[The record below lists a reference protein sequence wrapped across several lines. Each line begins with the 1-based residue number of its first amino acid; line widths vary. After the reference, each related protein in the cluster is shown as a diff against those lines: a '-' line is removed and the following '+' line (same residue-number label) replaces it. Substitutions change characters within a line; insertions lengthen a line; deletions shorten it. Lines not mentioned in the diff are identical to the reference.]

1 MKTKTTKNS
10 KIALLALI
18 LFSPIF
24 FSPIFFSLVGGN
36 NLQAQEQKSSKTTG
50 WFVGVNPFSPS
61 IELETKHSESYT
73 NFTRTTETISG
84 DIETRREVT
93 VDSNITS
100 TSAADLRVE
109 YEINIKSIVVALNTE
124 EIPATLQNKLDT
136 VAAAKDL
143 CLRDVRE
150 HASFPLSINSFHIV
164 RTNKDAGNNELY
176 CNLPAD
182 ATALAEISSSLNLGA
197 TQSFN
202 YISDSFATGI
212 TTSSDEQFTP
222 TLANGVSSGA
232 NSKTKLKGSNL
243 HFGYAFENFRLT
255 FSDFSWSSTSGNVR
269 SSVLFADWLLPRGF
283 YAGAGIAAN
292 SLKHNG
298 ASDKALK
305 PVFTFGKK
313 KKFSSRLSI
322 NLGVIYQ
329 QVELSTSNITNNNTT
344 SSNTETGLAEALAAA
359 GTTTETTTTSSNE
372 AVALVT
378 SWREANSVTSQDFK
392 IRQFSNTVYP
402 TVENG
407 TNVLP
412 YRLVYAPGTSTT
424 TTKTTTTTNGVVIE
438 RTTETGTMQE
448 IQTESK
454 VTIPPLFF
462 INISINF

>member
-1 MKTKTTKNS
+1 MKTKTIMKTKITKNS

-18 LFSPIF
+18 LFSSIF
-24 FSPIFFSLVGGN
+24 FSSVFFSLVGGN

-50 WFVGVNPFSPS
+50 WFVGINPFSPS

-73 NFTRTTETISG
+73 NFTRITETISG

-109 YEINIKSIVVALNTE
+109 YEIGTPSAWFSSVTITTQQKIDGIEAGRYACREDIDYLGTRFGDGNYFNFKLRNNVTTSNGNIF
-124 EIPATLQNKLDT
+124 
-136 VAAAKDL
+136 
-143 CLRDVRE
+143 C
-150 HASFPLSINSFHIV
+150 
-164 RTNKDAGNNELY
+164 EL
-176 CNLPAD
+176 PSD
-182 ATALAEISSSLNLGA
+182 ATAIAAISSSLALGA

-202 YISDSFATGI
+202 YISDSFAGGI

-232 NSKTKLKGSNL
+232 SSKTKLKGSNL

-329 QVELSTSNITNNNTT
+329 QVELSTSNITNNNTI
-344 SSNTETGLAEALAAA
+344 SSNTETGLAEALAAV

-372 AVALVT
+372 AVAQVRSWLEQHPDRLLNFLV
-378 SWREANSVTSQDFK
+378 
-392 IRQFSNTVYP
+392 
-402 TVENG
+402 VEDDRHENHQH
-407 TNVLP
+407 NVIP

-424 TTKTTTTTNGVVIE
+424 TTKTTTTNNEAVIE

>member
-1 MKTKTTKNS
+1 MKTKITKNS

-24 FSPIFFSLVGGN
+24 FSLVLFSPVGN

-73 NFTRTTETISG
+73 NFTRITETVSG

-109 YEINIKSIVVALNTE
+109 YEIGTPSAWFSSVTITTQQKIDGIEAGRYACREDIDYLGGRFGDGNYFNFKLRNNVTTSNGNIF
-124 EIPATLQNKLDT
+124 
-136 VAAAKDL
+136 
-143 CLRDVRE
+143 C
-150 HASFPLSINSFHIV
+150 
-164 RTNKDAGNNELY
+164 EL
-176 CNLPAD
+176 PSD
-182 ATALAEISSSLNLGA
+182 ATAIAAIASSLALGA

-202 YISDSFATGI
+202 YISDSFAGGI

-232 NSKTKLKGSNL
+232 SSKTKLKGSNL

-255 FSDFSWSSTSGNVR
+255 FSDFSWSSASGNIR

-329 QVELSTSNITNNNTT
+329 QVELSTSNSSSNSIT
-344 SSNTETGLAEALAAA
+344 SSNTETGLAEVLAA
-359 GTTTETTTTSSNE
+359 GTTTETTSSNE
-372 AVALVT
+372 AVAQVRSWLEQHPDRKIDFLV
-378 SWREANSVTSQDFK
+378 
-392 IRQFSNTVYP
+392 
-402 TVENG
+402 VEDDRHENHQH
-407 TNVLP
+407 NVIP

-424 TTKTTTTTNGVVIE
+424 TTKTTTTTNGAVIE

>member
-1 MKTKTTKNS
+1 MKTKITKNS

-18 LFSPIF
+18 F
-24 FSPIFFSLVGGN
+24 FSPVFFSLVGGN

-50 WFVGVNPFSPS
+50 WFVGINPFSPS

-73 NFTRTTETISG
+73 NFTRITETISG
-84 DIETRREVT
+84 DIQTRREVT

-100 TSAADLRVE
+100 TSDLRVE
-109 YEINIKSIVVALNTE
+109 YEINILAFNE
-124 EIPATLQNKLDT
+124 RAAPATIQDKIDS
-136 VAAAKDL
+136 VEAAKIACSD
-143 CLRDVRE
+143 DVDYNVGR
-150 HASFPLSINSFHIV
+150 IY
-164 RTNKDAGNNELY
+164 KDFYFSVGNGPVFDSGSNQIF
-176 CNLPAD
+176 CGLPSD
-182 ATALAEISSSLNLGA
+182 ATAIAEIKLGA

-202 YISDSFATGI
+202 YISDSFASGGI

-222 TLANGVSSGA
+222 TPANGISSGA
-232 NSKTKLKGSNL
+232 SSKTKLKGSNL

-329 QVELSTSNITNNNTT
+329 QVELSTSNITSNSITT

-378 SWREANSVTSQDFK
+378 SWREQHTDRNRIILLFYIVLLLFRL
-392 IRQFSNTVYP
+392 IRLNTQLRWFRI
-402 TVENG
+402 G
-407 TNVLP
+407 W
-412 YRLVYAPGTSTT
+412 STPP
-424 TTKTTTTTNGVVIE
+424 V
-438 RTTETGTMQE
+438 
-448 IQTESK
+448 
-454 VTIPPLFF
+454 PPLPPQKLLPPTMKQL
-462 INISINF
+462 

>member
-1 MKTKTTKNS
+1 MKTKTIMKTKTTKNS

-18 LFSPIF
+18 LFSPV
-24 FSPIFFSLVGGN
+24 FFSLVGGN

-50 WFVGVNPFSPS
+50 WFVGINPFSPS

-73 NFTRTTETISG
+73 NFTRTTETINS
-84 DIETRREVT
+84 DIQTRREVT

-109 YEINIKSIVVALNTE
+109 YEIGTPFEWFSSVTITTQQKIDAIEAGRYACREDFSDVGFRFGDGNYFFFGAQDNQNT
-124 EIPATLQNKLDT
+124 
-136 VAAAKDL
+136 
-143 CLRDVRE
+143 
-150 HASFPLSINSFHIV
+150 S
-164 RTNKDAGNNELY
+164 NERVY
-176 CNLPAD
+176 CGLPSD
-182 ATALAEISSSLNLGA
+182 ATALAAIASSLALED
-197 TQSFN
+197 TRFS

-222 TLANGVSSGA
+222 TPANGVSSGA

-329 QVELSTSNITNNNTT
+329 QVELSTSNITSNSIT

-359 GTTTETTTTSSNE
+359 GTTTETTTTSNNE
-372 AVALVT
+372 AVAQVT
-378 SWREANSVTSQDFK
+378 SWLEQHPDSKLDFFVV
-392 IRQFSNTVYP
+392 RDDRHTESNH
-402 TVENG
+402 
-407 TNVLP
+407 NVIP

-424 TTKTTTTTNGVVIE
+424 TTKTTTTNNATVIE

>member
-1 MKTKTTKNS
+1 M
-10 KIALLALI
+10 
-18 LFSPIF
+18 
-24 FSPIFFSLVGGN
+24 GN

-73 NFTRTTETISG
+73 NFTRTTETVSG

-109 YEINIKSIVVALNTE
+109 YEIGTPSAWFSSVTITTQQKIDGIEAGRYACREDISHFFRFGDGNYFNFKFGDNVTTSNENIFCE
-124 EIPATLQNKLDT
+124 
-136 VAAAKDL
+136 
-143 CLRDVRE
+143 
-150 HASFPLSINSFHIV
+150 
-164 RTNKDAGNNELY
+164 
-176 CNLPAD
+176 LPAD
-182 ATALAEISSSLNLGA
+182 ATAIAAIQLPRGA
-197 TQSFN
+197 TRFN
-202 YISDSFATGI
+202 YISDSVATGI

-222 TLANGVSSGA
+222 TPANGISSGA
-232 NSKTKLKGSNL
+232 SSKTKLKGSNL

-329 QVELSTSNITNNNTT
+329 QVELSTSNITSNSITT
-344 SSNTETGLAEALAAA
+344 SSNTETGLAEVIAN

-378 SWREANSVTSQDFK
+378 SWLEQHPDRLLNFLVVKDDRHTSHQHDV
-392 IRQFSNTVYP
+392 I
-402 TVENG
+402 
-407 TNVLP
+407 P

-424 TTKTTTTTNGVVIE
+424 TTKTTTTTTNGVVIE
-438 RTTETGTMQE
+438 RTTEIETMQE

>member
-1 MKTKTTKNS
+1 M
-10 KIALLALI
+10 
-18 LFSPIF
+18 
-24 FSPIFFSLVGGN
+24 
-36 NLQAQEQKSSKTTG
+36 E
-50 WFVGVNPFSPS
+50 
-61 IELETKHSESYT
+61 
-73 NFTRTTETISG
+73 
-84 DIETRREVT
+84 
-93 VDSNITS
+93 SNITS
-100 TSAADLRVE
+100 TSDLRVE
-109 YEINIKSIVVALNTE
+109 YEIHLKSIVVTLNDE

-143 CLRDVRE
+143 CLRDIRE
-150 HASFPLSINSFHIV
+150 HAFFEAINLFHITRNNV
-164 RTNKDAGNNELY
+164 DALNNELY
-176 CNLPAD
+176 CELPAD
-182 ATALAEISSSLNLGA
+182 ATALAEISNSLALGD

-202 YISDSFATGI
+202 YISDSFAGGI

-232 NSKTKLKGSNL
+232 SSKTKLKGSNL

-329 QVELSTSNITNNNTT
+329 QVELSTSNITSNSIT
-344 SSNTETGLAEALAAA
+344 SSNTETEVIAD

-378 SWREANSVTSQDFK
+378 NWREANSVTSQDFL
-392 IRQFSNTVYP
+392 IRQFQTSGQPYVS
-402 TVENG
+402 NG

-424 TTKTTTTTNGVVIE
+424 TTKTTTTTNGAVIE

>member
-18 LFSPIF
+18 F
-24 FSPIFFSLVGGN
+24 FSPVLFSLVGGN

-61 IELETKHSESYT
+61 IELETKHSGSYT
-73 NFTRTTETISG
+73 NFTRITETVSG

-109 YEINIKSIVVALNTE
+109 YEIENRQFNINTITTQQKIDAVE
-124 EIPATLQNKLDT
+124 AGRY
-136 VAAAKDL
+136 A
-143 CLRDVRE
+143 CRE
-150 HASFPLSINSFHIV
+150 DISFFGTRFGDGNYFYFAV
-164 RTNKDAGNNELY
+164 GNNLTTSNENIF
-176 CNLPAD
+176 CELPAD
-182 ATALAEISSSLNLGA
+182 ATAIAEIKLGA
-197 TQSFN
+197 TRFN
-202 YISDSFATGI
+202 YISDSVGGI

-222 TLANGVSSGA
+222 TLVNGVSSGA
-232 NSKTKLKGSNL
+232 SSKTKLKGSNL
-243 HFGYAFENFRLT
+243 HFGYGFENFRLT
-255 FSDFSWSSTSGNVR
+255 FSDFSWSSASGNIR

-329 QVELSTSNITNNNTT
+329 QVELSTSNITSNSIT

-378 SWREANSVTSQDFK
+378 SWLEQHPDGKLDLLIVRDDRYATQH
-392 IRQFSNTVYP
+392 
-402 TVENG
+402 
-407 TNVLP
+407 NVIP

-424 TTKTTTTTNGVVIE
+424 TTKTTTTTTNGAVIE

>member
-18 LFSPIF
+18 LFSPVL
-24 FSPIFFSLVGGN
+24 FSPVGN

-50 WFVGVNPFSPS
+50 WFVGINPFSPS

-73 NFTRTTETISG
+73 NFTRITETISG

-109 YEINIKSIVVALNTE
+109 YEIHLKSIVVTLNDE

-150 HASFPLSINSFHIV
+150 HAFWGTLAINFFHIV
-164 RTNKDAGNNELY
+164 RITKTHGTMNYTA
-176 CNLPAD
+176 NLPAD
-182 ATALAEISSSLNLGA
+182 ATALAEISSSLALGD

-202 YISDSFATGI
+202 YISDSFAGGI

-222 TLANGVSSGA
+222 TPANGVSSGA
-232 NSKTKLKGSNL
+232 SSKTKLKGSNL

-329 QVELSTSNITNNNTT
+329 QVELSTSNITSNNTI

-378 SWREANSVTSQDFK
+378 SWLERQHSVTSQDFK

-402 TVENG
+402 TVENIT

-424 TTKTTTTTNGVVIE
+424 TTKTTTTNNGVVIE
-438 RTTETGTMQE
+438 RTTETGNYAGN
-448 IQTESK
+448 
-454 VTIPPLFF
+454 P
-462 INISINF
+462 N

>member
-1 MKTKTTKNS
+1 MKTKITKNS

-18 LFSPIF
+18 LFSPVL
-24 FSPIFFSLVGGN
+24 FSPVGN

-50 WFVGVNPFSPS
+50 WFVGINPFSPS

-73 NFTRTTETISG
+73 NFTRITETISG

-109 YEINIKSIVVALNTE
+109 YEIYILDFDEVSA
-124 EIPATLQNKLDT
+124 PATIQDKIGS
-136 VAAAKDL
+136 VEAAKIACSD
-143 CLRDVRE
+143 DVDYNLFRIYKDFYFSLL
-150 HASFPLSINSFHIV
+150 SFSVHDSHSNQI
-164 RTNKDAGNNELY
+164 Y
-176 CNLPAD
+176 CGLPAD
-182 ATALAEISSSLNLGA
+182 ATAIAEISNSLALGT

-202 YISDSFATGI
+202 YTSDSFASGGI

-222 TLANGVSSGA
+222 TLVNGVSSGA
-232 NSKTKLKGSNL
+232 SSKTKLKGSNL

-255 FSDFSWSSTSGNVR
+255 FSDFSWSSTSGNIR

-329 QVELSTSNITNNNTT
+329 QVELSTSNITSNNTI

-372 AVALVT
+372 AVAQVR
-378 SWREANSVTSQDFK
+378 SWLEQHPDRDKDNLIIVYSSTPLPIS
-392 IRQFSNTVYP
+392 TVKY
-402 TVENG
+402 TTEV
-407 TNVLP
+407 VP

-424 TTKTTTTTNGVVIE
+424 TTKTTTTNNATVIE

>member
-1 MKTKTTKNS
+1 MKTKITKNS

-18 LFSPIF
+18 LFSSIF
-24 FSPIFFSLVGGN
+24 FSSVFFSLVGGN

-50 WFVGVNPFSPS
+50 WFVGINPFSPS

-73 NFTRTTETISG
+73 NFTRTTETINS
-84 DIETRREVT
+84 DIQTRREVT

-109 YEINIKSIVVALNTE
+109 YEIHVDTFREYNA
-124 EIPATLQNKLDT
+124 PATIQDKIDS
-136 VAAAKDL
+136 VEAAKIA
-143 CLRDVRE
+143 CRDE
-150 HASFPLSINSFHIV
+150 I
-164 RTNKDAGNNELY
+164 AGNVFSFYKDFFFHNTNSVFDSLGVNQIY
-176 CNLPAD
+176 CGLPAD
-182 ATALAEISSSLNLGA
+182 ATALAAISSSLALGA

-222 TLANGVSSGA
+222 TLVNGVSSGA
-232 NSKTKLKGSNL
+232 SSKTKLKGSNL

-255 FSDFSWSSTSGNVR
+255 FSDFSWSSTSGNIR

-329 QVELSTSNITNNNTT
+329 QVELSTSNITSNNTI

-372 AVALVT
+372 AVAQVR
-378 SWREANSVTSQDFK
+378 SWLEQHPDRDGNFLIFQHRYDP
-392 IRQFSNTVYP
+392 YP
-402 TVENG
+402 AT
-407 TNVLP
+407 TIK
-412 YRLVYAPGTSTT
+412 YAP
-424 TTKTTTTTNGVVIE
+424 IL
-438 RTTETGTMQE
+438 
-448 IQTESK
+448 
-454 VTIPPLFF
+454 IP
-462 INISINF
+462 SRY

>member
-1 MKTKTTKNS
+1 MKTKITKNS

-18 LFSPIF
+18 LFSPVF
-24 FSPIFFSLVGGN
+24 FSPVLFSLVGGN

-61 IELETKHSESYT
+61 IELETKHSGSYT
-73 NFTRTTETISG
+73 NFTRITETISG

-109 YEINIKSIVVALNTE
+109 YEIQVIQFNNNLYSTQQKIDSIEAGRYACREDISFFGARFGGNYFSFQVGDNENTSNENIF
-124 EIPATLQNKLDT
+124 
-136 VAAAKDL
+136 
-143 CLRDVRE
+143 C
-150 HASFPLSINSFHIV
+150 
-164 RTNKDAGNNELY
+164 G
-176 CNLPAD
+176 LPSD
-182 ATALAEISSSLNLGA
+182 ATAIAEIAKLGA

-202 YISDSFATGI
+202 YISDSFASGGI

-222 TLANGVSSGA
+222 TPANGVSSGA
-232 NSKTKLKGSNL
+232 SSKTKLKGSNL

-329 QVELSTSNITNNNTT
+329 QVELSTSNITSNSIT
-344 SSNTETGLAEALAAA
+344 SSNTETGLAEALANSS
-359 GTTTETTTTSSNE
+359 TTETTTTSSNE

-378 SWREANSVTSQDFK
+378 SWLEQHPDSKKDFLIVDDDRYANQH
-392 IRQFSNTVYP
+392 
-402 TVENG
+402 
-407 TNVLP
+407 NVIP

-424 TTKTTTTTNGVVIE
+424 TTKTTTTNNGVVIE
-438 RTTETGTMQE
+438 RTTEIETMQE

>member
-1 MKTKTTKNS
+1 MK
-10 KIALLALI
+10 
-18 LFSPIF
+18 P
-24 FSPIFFSLVGGN
+24 
-36 NLQAQEQKSSKTTG
+36 LQTG
-50 WFVGVNPFSPS
+50 
-61 IELETKHSESYT
+61 IYICE
-73 NFTRTTETISG
+73 
-84 DIETRREVT
+84 
-93 VDSNITS
+93 
-100 TSAADLRVE
+100 
-109 YEINIKSIVVALNTE
+109 
-124 EIPATLQNKLDT
+124 
-136 VAAAKDL
+136 
-143 CLRDVRE
+143 
-150 HASFPLSINSFHIV
+150 
-164 RTNKDAGNNELY
+164 
-176 CNLPAD
+176 LPAD
-182 ATALAEISSSLNLGA
+182 AATAIAAISSSLALGA

-202 YISDSFATGI
+202 YISDSFAGGI

-232 NSKTKLKGSNL
+232 SSKTKLKGSNL

-329 QVELSTSNITNNNTT
+329 QVELSTSNITNNNTI
-344 SSNTETGLAEALAAA
+344 SSNTETGLAEALAAV

-372 AVALVT
+372 AVAQVRSWLEQHPDRLLNFLV
-378 SWREANSVTSQDFK
+378 
-392 IRQFSNTVYP
+392 
-402 TVENG
+402 VEDDRHENHQH
-407 TNVLP
+407 NVIP

-424 TTKTTTTTNGVVIE
+424 TTKTTTTNNEAVIE